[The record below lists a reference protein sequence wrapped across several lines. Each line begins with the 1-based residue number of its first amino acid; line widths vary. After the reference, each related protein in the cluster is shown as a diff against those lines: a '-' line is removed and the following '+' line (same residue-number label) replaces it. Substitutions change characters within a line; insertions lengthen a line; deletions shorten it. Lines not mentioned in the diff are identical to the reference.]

1 MAGKRGKAGSTFKRA
16 ENADRGLK
24 IKENIVFVR
33 KFLANSCFFEKKLL
47 FYITGETTCC

>member
-1 MAGKRGKAGSTFKRA
+1 MAGKRGKAGSSLKRA

-24 IKENIVFVR
+24 IKESIVFAR
-33 KFLANSCFFEKKLL
+33 KFLANSCFFKKKLL